1 MSFLAEIALMKSFLI
16 TSFVFSLLT
25 SPSWGNE
32 DEVTYEC
39 DYRTSIGFFR
49 VEKIN
54 KKPLIFIRKNLDW
67 VEWCDEENETLE
79 MFDEGGICHIKYY
92 KIDEN
97 TWINDQTVTF
107 DLLMKTVVNENRFG
121 KISTYRCSIFN

>member
-1 MSFLAEIALMKSFLI
+1 MKSFLI

-32 DEVTYEC
+32 DEVIYEC

-54 KKPLIFIRKNLDW
+54 KKPLISIRKNLDW
-67 VEWCDEENETLE
+67 IRWCSEEYETLK
-79 MFDEGGICHIKYY
+79 MYDEGGICHIKTH

-97 TWINDQTVTF
+97 TWIYDQTVTL
-107 DLLMKTVVNENRFG
+107 DLLMRTVVNVNNLG
-121 KISTYRCSIFN
+121 KKSTYRCSIFK